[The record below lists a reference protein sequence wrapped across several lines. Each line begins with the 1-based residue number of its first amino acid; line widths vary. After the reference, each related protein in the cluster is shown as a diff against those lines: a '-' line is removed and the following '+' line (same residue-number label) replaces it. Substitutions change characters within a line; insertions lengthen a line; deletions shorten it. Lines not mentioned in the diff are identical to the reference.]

1 MMKRFLRTTA
11 ITTISFLLLPYNIAH
26 ATNGGFGSTSDTIP
40 FFVSSPSGET
50 YVGTW
55 TANALNVTG
64 GLNATGNA
72 VVTGSMT
79 ALYYDHTSDARLKTD
94 IHPVDNALDRLLS
107 IRGVEFKWKKDGRS
121 DMGVVAQDV
130 AKSFPIVVHTNKAGV
145 KSVEYDSLVAPLIEA
160 VRELKNENDGLSA
173 EVSAVK
179 AEIDAAKGK

>member
-11 ITTISFLLLPYNIAH
+11 LTTLSFLLSYNMAH
-26 ATNGGFGSTSDTIP
+26 AETGGFGSINDTIP
-40 FFVSSPSGET
+40 FFVTGTTGSI

-64 GLNATGNA
+64 GFNATGNA
-72 VVTGSMT
+72 IVNGSMT
-79 ALYYDHTSDARLKTD
+79 ALYYDHTSDVRLKTD
-94 IHPVDNALDRLLS
+94 IHPVDNALDRLLA

-130 AKSFPIVVHTNKAGV
+130 AQTFPSVVHTNKAGM

-160 VRELKNENDGLSA
+160 VRELKTENDGLSA

-179 AEIDAAKGK
+179 AEIDAAKGE